1 MNNNKLNENDK
12 EIFNDKISNDKI
24 SLGDNIIFIEGGICA
39 PTGFKAA
46 GVHCG
51 IRKNK
56 GKEDLALI
64 VSDVMCNVAAVYTTN
79 KIKGAP
85 LMVTKENIKDG
96 KAKAIICNSGN
107 ANTCAPNGIQIA
119 EDTCKIVGLALDID
133 PKDVIVSSTGV
144 IGEEM
149 LLSPF
154 ETGIPNLMKKLD
166 NNGSDAAAKSIMTT
180 DTVKKEFA
188 IQFYLGDKKC
198 RIGGIA
204 KGSGM
209 INPNMATMLCFITT
223 DVAITSEMLQKALNK
238 DIKDTF
244 NQISIDGDTSTND
257 TVTLMANGLAGNQMI
272 DCDNGDFEKF
282 CKALYFID
290 HEFSRNLARDGEGAT
305 KLLECVVKGSPD
317 IETARIVSKAVIES
331 NLLKAAIFAEDG
343 NWGRILCAMGY
354 AKVDYIIDKTDVYLS
369 SEKGMIQ
376 VCKEA
381 TYFKHSD
388 KKASRILSADEVQ
401 IIIDLNQGQQ
411 EAIAYGCDLT
421 YDYVKINGSYRS

>member
-1 MNNNKLNENDK
+1 MDYNLDIME
-12 EIFNDKISNDKI
+12 
-24 SLGDNIIFIEGGICA
+24 DNITIKMDNMEFIEGGVCA
-39 PTGFKAA
+39 PTGFKAS

-56 GKEDLALI
+56 GKKDLALI

-85 LMVTKENIKDG
+85 LAVTKENIKDG
-96 KAKAIICNSGN
+96 KGKAIICNSGN
-107 ANTCAPNGIQIA
+107 ANTCAPNGVKIA
-119 EDTCKIVGLALDID
+119 EETCALLGLALGIS
-133 PKDVIVSSTGV
+133 PKDVLVNSTGV

-149 LLSPF
+149 FIEPF
-154 ETGIPNLMKKLD
+154 EKGIPHLIKKLSYE
-166 NNGSDAAAKSIMTT
+166 GSDAAAKAIMTT
-180 DTVKKEFA
+180 DTVKKELA
-188 IQFYLGDKKC
+188 TEFYLGDKKC

-223 DVAITSEMLQKALNK
+223 DVDITSEMLQKALNN

-257 TVTLMANGLAGNQMI
+257 TVAIMANGMAGNQMI
-272 DCDNGDFEKF
+272 DCDNEDFQKF

-290 HEFSRNLARDGEGAT
+290 HELSKNLAKDGEGAT
-305 KLLECVVKGSPD
+305 KLLECVVKGATD
-317 IETARIVSKAVIES
+317 METARIVSKAVIES
-331 NLLKAAIFAEDG
+331 NLLKAAIFGEDG

-354 AKVDYIIDKTDVYLS
+354 AKVDYNIDKTDVYLS
-369 SEKGMIQ
+369 SEKGMVQ
-376 VCKEA
+376 VCKDA

-388 KKASRILSADEVQ
+388 KKASHILSADQVK
-401 IIIDLNQGQQ
+401 ITIDLNQGQY
-411 EAIAYGCDLT
+411 EAAAYGCDLT

>member
-1 MNNNKLNENDK
+1 MNKNENNQF
-12 EIFNDKISNDKI
+12 E
-24 SLGDNIIFIEGGICA
+24 FIEGGICA
-39 PTGFKAA
+39 PKGFKAA

-56 GKEDLALI
+56 RKADLALI

-85 LMVTKENIKDG
+85 LAVTKENIKDG

-107 ANTCAPNGIQIA
+107 ANTCAPNGIKIA
-119 EDTCKIVGLALDID
+119 EDTCKILGFTLEID
-133 PKDVIVSSTGV
+133 PKDVMVNSTGV
-144 IGEEM
+144 IGKEM
-149 LLSPF
+149 LISPF
-154 ETGIPNLMKKLD
+154 VTGIPHLIEKLSY
-166 NNGSDAAAKSIMTT
+166 NGSDAAAKAIMTT
-180 DTVKKEFA
+180 DTIKKELA
-188 IQFYLGDKKC
+188 TEFYLGDKKC

-223 DVAITSEMLQKALNK
+223 DAAITSEMLQKALNN

-257 TVTLMANGLAGNQMI
+257 TVAVMANGMAANQII
-272 DCDNGDFEKF
+272 DCDNEDFQEF

-290 HEFSRNLARDGEGAT
+290 HELSRNLAKDGEGAT
-305 KLLECVVKGSPD
+305 KLLECVVKGAPD

-331 NLLKAAIFAEDG
+331 NLLKAAIFGEDG

-354 AKVDYIIDKTDVYLS
+354 AKVDYNIDKTDVYLS
-369 SEKGMIQ
+369 SEKGMVQ
-376 VCKEA
+376 VCKDA
-381 TYFKHSD
+381 TYFKHND
-388 KKASRILSADEVQ
+388 KKASQILSADEVK

-411 EAIAYGCDLT
+411 EATAYGCDLT
-421 YDYVKINGSYRS
+421 YDYVKINGSYRA

>member
-1 MNNNKLNENDK
+1 MNKNENNQF
-12 EIFNDKISNDKI
+12 E
-24 SLGDNIIFIEGGICA
+24 FIEDGICA
-39 PTGFKAA
+39 PKGFKAA

-56 GKEDLALI
+56 GKADLALI

-85 LMVTKENIKDG
+85 LAVTKENIKDG

-107 ANTCAPNGIQIA
+107 ANTCAPNGMKIA
-119 EDTCKIVGLALDID
+119 EDTCAILGLALDMD
-133 PKDVIVSSTGV
+133 SKDIIVASTGV

-149 LLSPF
+149 FITPF
-154 ETGIPNLMKKLD
+154 ETGIPHLIEKLSYS
-166 NNGSDAAAKSIMTT
+166 GSDAAAKAIMTT
-180 DTVKKEFA
+180 DTIKKELA
-188 IQFYLGDKKC
+188 VEFYMGDKKC

-223 DVAITSEMLQKALNK
+223 DVAITSEMLQKALNN

-257 TVTLMANGLAGNQMI
+257 TVAVMANGMAGNQI
-272 DCDNGDFEKF
+272 INEDNDDFQKF

-290 HEFSRNLARDGEGAT
+290 HELSRDLARDGEGAT
-305 KLLECVVKGSPD
+305 KLLECVVKGATN

-354 AKVDYIIDKTDVYLS
+354 ANAEYNIDKTEVFLS

-376 VCKEA
+376 VCKDA
-381 TYFKHSD
+381 TYYKHSES
-388 KKASRILSADEVQ
+388 KANKILSADEVK
-401 IIIDLNQGQQ
+401 IIIALNQGQY
-411 EAIAYGCDLT
+411 EAKAYGCDLT

>member
-1 MNNNKLNENDK
+1 MNNNENNQ
-12 EIFNDKISNDKI
+12 FT
-24 SLGDNIIFIEGGICA
+24 FIEGGICA
-39 PTGFKAA
+39 PKGFKAA

-51 IRKNK
+51 LRKNK
-56 GKEDLALI
+56 KKADLALI

-85 LMVTKENIKDG
+85 LAITKENIKDG

-107 ANTCAPNGIQIA
+107 ANTCAPNGKKIA
-119 EDTCKIVGLALDID
+119 EDTCKILGLALGID
-133 PKDVIVSSTGV
+133 PKDVLVNSTGV

-149 LLSPF
+149 FITPF
-154 ETGIPNLMKKLD
+154 ETGIPHLIEKLSYD
-166 NNGSDAAAKSIMTT
+166 GSDAAAKAIMTT
-180 DTVKKEFA
+180 DTIKKEVA
-188 IQFYLGDKKC
+188 TEFYIGDKKC

-204 KGSGM
+204 KGNGM

-257 TVTLMANGLAGNQMI
+257 TVAIIANGMADNQMI
-272 DCDNGDFEKF
+272 DCDNEDLQEF
-282 CKALYFID
+282 CKALFFID
-290 HEFSRNLARDGEGAT
+290 HELSRNIAKDGEGAT
-305 KLLECVVKGSPD
+305 KLLECIVKGATD

-331 NLLKAAIFAEDG
+331 NLLKAAIFGEDG

-354 AKVDYIIDKTDVYLS
+354 AKVEYNIDKTDVFLS
-369 SEKGMIQ
+369 SEKGIIQ
-376 VCKEA
+376 VCKDA
-381 TYFKHSD
+381 TYFTHNE
-388 KKASRILSADEVQ
+388 KKANKILFVDEVK
-401 IIIDLNQGQQ
+401 IIINLNQGQY